1 MTDTPAPS
9 APLQQQWMRNTLAVL
24 STIMFAGALFLPA
37 FRSGVQ
43 IDPNFKGALVL
54 QWGLVMGWYF
64 GSSQGS
70 AMKDQALAQM
80 SSSMTPTQLT
90 TTQTGNVSVN
100 PTPEASVQ

>member
-9 APLQQQWMRNTLAVL
+9 APLQRQWMRNALAVM
-24 STIMFAGALFLPA
+24 STLMFAGALFLPA
-37 FRSGVQ
+37 FRTGVQ

-80 SSSMTPTQLT
+80 SSSMSPTQLT
-90 TTQTGNVSVN
+90 TTQTGNVNVN
-100 PTPEASVQ
+100 PEKSPDTQ